1 MNREDRCQQPT
12 SNTLVIPPLA
22 PVDMMSLSA
31 VAKKRGY
38 ETIFKDY
45 ALKNE
50 TIYDFLRDL
59 RVEKPDF
66 IVINIASTTLESD
79 LSILTQAQ
87 DMLDD
92 IVVIVKGAI
101 FNFNSYALL
110 QKYPQIDIALRG
122 EIEPAF
128 DEIIQYKDFKSIKGI
143 TYQINNKIVSNP
155 DRELSDDLDY
165 LPFLDRDLINN
176 NIYVRPDT
184 KKPQTIIRVSK
195 GCPNHCFFCLAT
207 PLNGSFVRYRDPQLI
222 VDEIKECV
230 NTYGIRDFIFWSDIF
245 NRDNAWVQRL
255 CRLILENDLNI
266 NFCANTRADTVNFET
281 LQLMKKAGCE
291 LVSIGIESGNQEIL
305 NKMGKKVTLA
315 QIENA
320 VSMIEKAKLQ
330 VYAYYVIGLPWE
342 TQKTIEETFAFAK
355 KLNTHYATF
364 YTATALMG
372 SKFYDYVNKNRL
384 GTVNYE
390 SPYVFPSI
398 NSYALTSQ
406 QIYDYNNKFNKE
418 YYLRPKYF
426 LKIAKQVNSV
436 VKFKSYFDAFIKLM
450 KKH

>member
-1 MNREDRCQQPT
+1 
-12 SNTLVIPPLA
+12 
-22 PVDMMSLSA
+22 
-31 VAKKRGY
+31 
-38 ETIFKDY
+38 
-45 ALKNE
+45 
-50 TIYDFLRDL
+50 
-59 RVEKPDF
+59 
-66 IVINIASTTLESD
+66 
-79 LSILTQAQ
+79 
-87 DMLDD
+87 
-92 IVVIVKGAI
+92 
-101 FNFNSYALL
+101 
-110 QKYPQIDIALRG
+110 
-122 EIEPAF
+122 
-128 DEIIQYKDFKSIKGI
+128 
-143 TYQINNKIVSNP
+143 
-155 DRELSDDLDY
+155 
-165 LPFLDRDLINN
+165 
-176 NIYVRPDT
+176 
-184 KKPQTIIRVSK
+184 
-195 GCPNHCFFCLAT
+195 
-207 PLNGSFVRYRDPQLI
+207 
-222 VDEIKECV
+222 
-230 NTYGIRDFIFWSDIF
+230 
-245 NRDNAWVQRL
+245 
-255 CRLILENDLNI
+255 
-266 NFCANTRADTVNFET
+266 
-281 LQLMKKAGCE
+281 
-291 LVSIGIESGNQEIL
+291 
-305 NKMGKKVTLA
+305 MGKKVTLA

>member
-184 KKPQTIIRVSK
+184 KKPQTIIRS
-195 GCPNHCFFCLAT
+195 CCFRRRYWSL
-207 PLNGSFVRYRDPQLI
+207 PDFVQTEGEWMHPMH
-222 VDEIKECV
+222 
-230 NTYGIRDFIFWSDIF
+230 
-245 NRDNAWVQRL
+245 A
-255 CRLILENDLNI
+255 
-266 NFCANTRADTVNFET
+266 
-281 LQLMKKAGCE
+281 
-291 LVSIGIESGNQEIL
+291 
-305 NKMGKKVTLA
+305 
-315 QIENA
+315 
-320 VSMIEKAKLQ
+320 
-330 VYAYYVIGLPWE
+330 
-342 TQKTIEETFAFAK
+342 
-355 KLNTHYATF
+355 
-364 YTATALMG
+364 
-372 SKFYDYVNKNRL
+372 
-384 GTVNYE
+384 
-390 SPYVFPSI
+390 
-398 NSYALTSQ
+398 
-406 QIYDYNNKFNKE
+406 
-418 YYLRPKYF
+418 PK
-426 LKIAKQVNSV
+426 
-436 VKFKSYFDAFIKLM
+436 
-450 KKH
+450 